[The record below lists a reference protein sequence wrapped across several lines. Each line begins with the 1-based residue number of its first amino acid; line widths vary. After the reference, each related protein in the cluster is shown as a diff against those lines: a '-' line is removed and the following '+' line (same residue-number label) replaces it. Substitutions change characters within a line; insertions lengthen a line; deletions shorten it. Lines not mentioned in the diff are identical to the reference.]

1 MGVGAG
7 GPQFSGIPS
16 KHGRRKQDFQTP
28 VQNRE
33 GTNPAPLPLEPRRAL
48 CGKAPDWRWAS
59 PAPGSRGEKGKP
71 AGEERR
77 RGGGYGATYGS
88 GGKGG
93 SGGPN
98 AGPGRRGRTAEVRR
112 MLRAGLRSAPS
123 WSAPRARPP
132 RRRSPCIIDDSRPP
146 RAAARR
152 RARPRHRA
160 PRPPCPHAD
169 PWSAPPARPL
179 PPPVHAAPA
188 RLSACAQQ
196 PTYLCRARP
205 PARWLSG
212 RRPRAA
218 RTGSGAR
225 EQGAGRGRRA
235 GAPRERPRARLPDA
249 PAEPRG
255 RGTRAER
262 RDAAA
267 ERWRAVSQHA
277 GVETRKVLCG
287 LEGPVTLGNAKS
299 YLSPERQSQ
308 KEMPSNSAVLSC

>member
-7 GPQFSGIPS
+7 GPQFSSGIPS

-146 RAAARR
+146 RAAAR
-152 RARPRHRA
+152 APATGPPAHRA
-160 PRPPCPHAD
+160 P
-169 PWSAPPARPL
+169 APTPGARPL
-179 PPPVHAAPA
+179 PAPCPRRRTPPPPACQPAPSSPPT
-188 RLSACAQQ
+188 SAG
-196 PTYLCRARP
+196 RARP
-205 PARWLSG
+205 LAGCQAGVPAPPG
-212 RRPRAA
+212 PDP
-218 RTGSGAR
+218 
-225 EQGAGRGRRA
+225 GRGSRAPAGGAAPERLASVPGPASPTPPPSRA
-235 GAPRERPRARLPDA
+235 GGAPGPSA
-249 PAEPRG
+249 
-255 RGTRAER
+255 GTRPLNAGGLS
-262 RDAAA
+262 AST
-267 ERWRAVSQHA
+267 RAL
-277 GVETRKVLCG
+277 K
-287 LEGPVTLGNAKS
+287 
-299 YLSPERQSQ
+299 PERCFVDSRA
-308 KEMPSNSAVLSC
+308 P